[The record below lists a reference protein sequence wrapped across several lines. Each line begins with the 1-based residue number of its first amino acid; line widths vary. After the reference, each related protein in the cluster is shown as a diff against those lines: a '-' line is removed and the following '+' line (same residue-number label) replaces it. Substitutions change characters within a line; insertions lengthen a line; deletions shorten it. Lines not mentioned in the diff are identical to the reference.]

1 MDDSRL
7 NKPAPHLFVLGAGR
21 PHRGEMPSALVHT
34 SIDKVVLDWIIEA
47 FRSLGEP
54 SVHFMGGYGV
64 DQVAE
69 EFSDVDI
76 IFNPEWSRSGSG
88 DSLLRAPLDSSAC
101 NYICYGDTVV
111 SADAV
116 TLLESASGE
125 VVIAVDSAWRSRYD
139 ERAESDQRIAEKVRI
154 DAGSAIEIGRHVLVT
169 DADAEFTGLIKISDS
184 AVNVLA
190 AIRSELQ
197 NDVEVIDVPSVLSKL
212 IECGLDIRTVDI
224 GGRWAELNEGTDLA
238 RFVLRSKAESLEAL
252 RSQVRLSVIDPAV
265 SVRVSDWQ
273 QDPAA
278 VASKIFASFPS
289 ALLAVRSSAAGEDS
303 WASSQAGKYH
313 TELNVLGGDIA
324 ALTTAMGNVATS
336 YWDPRPSDQI
346 LIQEMVVDVT
356 THGVVITRTMSTGG
370 PYYTIN
376 YDDNSNDT
384 TTVTSGTSGELK
396 TVVVYRGAVDS
407 LRNLQK
413 KLQEVI
419 SAVQELERLVGHDS
433 LDVEFAISGDGVVHI
448 LQVRPLT
455 TVPFH
460 EMEEWD
466 REVETEIAS
475 ISEKMVSLSKPAP
488 FLFGNRSI
496 LGIMPDWNPA
506 EIIGKRP
513 RSLALSL
520 YRRLVTDD
528 VWSIQRREYGY
539 RDVAPHPLL
548 HELSGHPYVDTRAMF
563 NSFVPNEVSDGLAD
577 RLVNCYL
584 DRLQEEPQLHDKVE
598 FDIALTCLTFDFD
611 HKTKWLQNRG
621 VSESGIKELRGALHR
636 ITGSAITRRDSDSVL
651 LEKLKKRYS
660 EVQASEA
667 SPVDKAFF
675 HLEDCKRFGTLP
687 FAHMAR
693 TAFIAVALL
702 RSLESIG
709 VTTPEQ
715 TARFMEAAPTVA
727 SQLDQ
732 DALSVKNGN
741 LDWDDFVNRYG
752 HLRPGTYDVT
762 VRKYADDPERYLRPL
777 VDLAVDKRSEH
788 AATDYWDAGTR
799 TAIAKSIGDLGF
811 DWSVEAFEE
820 FVRGSIQDREYAK
833 FVFSKSLSS
842 ALENLV
848 LFADQ
853 EGLTKDDLSYL
864 DLKDIESV
872 RNGEV
877 VGRRNWLRGRVD
889 EGRRSQASSLR
900 IELPPLIFSHSE
912 VQMFESWEQAPN
924 FVTVKR
930 VRARVIDLGD
940 SIIPSDQLEG
950 AIVLIPNADPGFDWL
965 LARPIVGLIT
975 MYGGTNSHMS
985 IRAAEM
991 SLPAAVGVGERR
1003 YASLAQATEIE
1014 LDCESRRI
1022 EIVR

>member
-1 MDDSRL
+1 
-7 NKPAPHLFVLGAGR
+7 
-21 PHRGEMPSALVHT
+21 MPSALVHT

-47 FRSLGEP
+47 FRTLGEP
-54 SVHFMGGYGV
+54 NVHFMGGYGV
-64 DQVAE
+64 DQIAE

-88 DSLLRAPLDSSAC
+88 DSMLRAPLDASFC

-111 SADAV
+111 SAEAV
-116 TLLESASGE
+116 ALLGAASGE
-125 VVIAVDSAWRSRYD
+125 VVIAVDSTWQSRYE
-139 ERAESDQRIAEKVRI
+139 ERAESDQKIAEKVRI
-154 DAGSAIEIGRHVLVT
+154 DAGNVVEIGRQIPLK
-169 DADAEFTGLIKISDS
+169 DADAEFTGLIKISNS
-184 AVNVLA
+184 AVGALF
-190 AIRSELQ
+190 AIRDELE
-197 NDVEVIDVPSVLSKL
+197 NAVEKIDVPSVLSKL
-212 IECGLDIRTVDI
+212 IERGVDIRTVDI
-224 GGRWAELNEGTDLA
+224 DGRWAELNEGTDLA
-238 RFVLRSKAESLEAL
+238 KFVLRSKAESLEAL
-252 RSQVRLSVIDPAV
+252 RSQVKHSVIDPTV
-265 SVRVSDWQ
+265 SVGVTDWDN
-273 QDPAA
+273 DPAA
-278 VASKIFASFPS
+278 VTKRVYASFPS

-313 TELNVLGGDIA
+313 TELNVAGGDVA
-324 ALTTAMGNVATS
+324 ALSTAMGNVVAS
-336 YWDPRPSDQI
+336 YGDPQPNDQI
-346 LIQEMVVDVT
+346 LIQEMVRDVT
-356 THGVVITRTMSTGG
+356 THGVVLTRTMSTGG

-376 YDDNSNDT
+376 YDDSGKDT
-384 TTVTSGTSGELK
+384 TTVTSGTSSELK
-396 TVVVYRGAVDS
+396 TMVMYRGAADPFHG
-407 LRNLQK
+407 LDT

-419 SAVQELERLVGHDS
+419 SAVKELERLVGHDS
-433 LDVEFAISGDGVVHI
+433 LDIEFAISGDGVVHI

-460 EMEEWD
+460 EIEEWD
-466 REVETEIAS
+466 GEIDIELAS
-475 ISEKMVSLSKPAP
+475 IREKIISLSKPAP
-488 FLFGNRSI
+488 FLFGSRSI

-506 EIIGKRP
+506 EIIGNRP
-513 RSLALSL
+513 RSLALSI

-528 VWSIQRREYGY
+528 VWSNQRKEYGY

-563 NSFVPNEVSDGLAD
+563 NSFVPAEVSDDLAD
-577 RLVNCYL
+577 RLVNFYL

-611 HKTKWLQNRG
+611 HKADSLVSRG
-621 VSESGIKELRGALHR
+621 IPDSDIKELREALHR
-636 ITGSAITRRDSDSVL
+636 ITGSAVTRRDADRAL
-651 LEKLKKRYS
+651 LEKLNKRYIEVDTS
-660 EVQASEA
+660 EGAPLDS
-667 SPVDKAFF
+667 AFF

-715 TARFMEAAPTVA
+715 TARFMEAVPTVA

-741 LDWDDFVNRYG
+741 LDWDDFVDRYG

-762 VRKYADDPERYLRPL
+762 VRKYADDPERYLKPL
-777 VDLAVDKRSEH
+777 IDLATDKSSVH
-788 AATDYWDAGTR
+788 STTDYWDAGTR
-799 TAIAKSIGDLGF
+799 DAIAEAIADLGF
-811 DWSVEAFEE
+811 EWTVEDFEE
-820 FVRGSIQDREYAK
+820 FVRRSIQDREYAK
-833 FVFSKSLSS
+833 FVFSKSLSA
-842 ALENLV
+842 ALEDLV

-853 EGLTKDDLSYL
+853 EGLTRDDMSYL

-877 VGRRNWLRGRVD
+877 GGHRNWLEGRVG

-900 IELPPLIFSHSE
+900 IELPPLIFSDSE
-912 VQMFESWEQAPN
+912 VLMFESWEQQPN
-924 FVTVKR
+924 FVTIKR
-930 VRARVIDLGD
+930 VRSRIVDLSD
-940 SIIPSDQLEG
+940 SIAPSDQLEG

-965 LARPIVGLIT
+965 LARPIAGLIT

-991 SLPAAVGVGERR
+991 SLPAAIGVGERR